1 MNAVYIT
8 SGDNQEASD
17 LFLPNPEEV
26 EEDLLHKVL
35 AVNALTRTQILRQ
48 KDNSPETAKE
58 VISLPYA
65 EHLVASNTAFTHESD
80 SAKRLPPSSSK

>member
-1 MNAVYIT
+1 MNAIYIT

-26 EEDLLHKVL
+26 EEDMLHKVL

-48 KDNSPETAKE
+48 KDKSPEIAKE
-58 VISLPYA
+58 VISLQYA
-65 EHLVASNTAFTHESD
+65 EHIIASNTAVTHGSD
-80 SAKRLPPSSSK
+80 SAKRFPPSSSK